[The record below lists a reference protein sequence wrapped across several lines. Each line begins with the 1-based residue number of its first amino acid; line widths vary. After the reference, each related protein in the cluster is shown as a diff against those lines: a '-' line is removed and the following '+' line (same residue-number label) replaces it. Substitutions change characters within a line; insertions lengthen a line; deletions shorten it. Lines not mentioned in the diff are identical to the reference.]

1 MLNCADLVKA
11 LKLPDS
17 NIELFE
23 SWNYSLLPELLPEE
37 SVLAASALKG
47 GFIAG
52 KLPACDSRAELLDR
66 LETLAEK
73 VLGNPALMDYY
84 LFCNALAFNE
94 LASHKNFRPVQLPSL
109 DELLGGVESKLWDLL
124 LYFGAAA
131 QWFETYRKLGVP
143 EEYAASI
150 IESLPL
156 VLKNYRE
163 MNGCFGYPRQTL
175 HWLGHYVQGTL
186 FRIGRFEYMVREAAP
201 WVPLAFRS
209 NKTGQVV
216 LMARHNWKMLGNG
229 LRLPL
234 DEPFA
239 KADYSTRLLMTDKFV
254 RGTYIDPTGF
264 AMLDKEI
271 TLDLEEFKPMWQPGQ
286 LTAEIHIPGGG
297 GMTMERCQASLKEAR
312 EFFWKYFGWKTPFF
326 WCVSWVF
333 NPDIAAEL
341 PESNIA
347 ELQKRVY
354 LAPRDSTGD
363 SGLGFVFG
371 RSDGN
376 WLDYPEETS
385 LQRAFKRLITKGIPL
400 KNGCMIIDDAGIDA
414 FEVDFYRKRTIN
426 ESESYQ

>member
-23 SWNYSLLPELLPEE
+23 SWNYTLLA
-37 SVLAASALKG
+37 SGKVLQSDSALALTALEDN
-47 GFIAG
+47 FIAD
-52 KLPACDSRAELLDR
+52 KYPECSFRAELLAK
-66 LETLAEK
+66 LELLAQK
-73 VLGNPALMDYY
+73 VRSNAALRDYFV
-84 LFCNALAFNE
+84 FCNAFMLRD
-94 LASHKNFRPVQLPSL
+94 LTLPGKGKPAMMPYL
-109 DELLGGVESKLWDLL
+109 EEFLGREESRLFDILI
-124 LYFGAAA
+124 YFGAVA
-131 QWFETYRKLGVP
+131 QWFETFRKLGVP
-143 EEYAASI
+143 ARYAALPL
-150 IESLPL
+150 ESLPQT
-156 VLKNYRE
+156 VEKFYKA
-163 MNGCFGYPRQTL
+163 NGCYGYPRSSI
-175 HWLGHYVQGTL
+175 HWLAHFINGEL

-254 RGTYIDPTGF
+254 RGTYIAPTGF

-312 EFFWKYFGWKTPFF
+312 EFFLKYFGWKTPFF
-326 WCVSWVF
+326 WCISWVF

-347 ELQKRVY
+347 KLQKRVY

-400 KNGCMIIDDAGIDA
+400 KNGCMFIDDAGIDA
-414 FEVDFYRKRTIN
+414 FEVDFYRKNTIN
-426 ESESYQ
+426 ESES